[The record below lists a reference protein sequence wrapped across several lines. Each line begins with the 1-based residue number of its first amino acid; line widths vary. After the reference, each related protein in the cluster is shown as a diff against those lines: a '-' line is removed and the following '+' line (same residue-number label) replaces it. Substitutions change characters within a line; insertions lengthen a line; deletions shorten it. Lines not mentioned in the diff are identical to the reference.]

1 MKPGIERINI
11 TNKTKGQGAWR
22 FTESQKRWPLTEAI
36 YHQAFAAINPLLPGT
51 SNLDTTQEQFEAG
64 YDKYF
69 GVDVI
74 LNHQSGMTS
83 TLQEKILFTT
93 YQTVTVEYMND
104 PISGEQGDWFSLR
117 VDYYFVGY
125 DRTKTAESIQ
135 DWILLDWRKVKELTG
150 AGKIDW
156 KEQYNGK
163 DGARASFKW
172 VHFKDIPEICIVASS
187 FNQPKIQRVI
197 KLNERESIILNLSQ
211 CHLNPGWSVARQTEL
226 FNGYGIFTTESWN
239 NLTTKQLRAMT
250 AELNA

>member
-1 MKPGIERINI
+1 MKAGIERINI
-11 TNKTKGQGAWR
+11 TNKATGQGAWR
-22 FTESQKRWPLTEAI
+22 FRESQKRWPLTEAI
-36 YHQAFAAINPLLPGT
+36 YRQAFAAINPLLPGI
-51 SNLDTTQEQFEAG
+51 SNLDTTQEKFEAG

-83 TLQEKILFTT
+83 TLQEKILFTP

-104 PISGEQGDWFSLR
+104 PMSGERGDWFSLR

-125 DRTKTAESIQ
+125 DRTKNAESIQ

-156 KEQYNGK
+156 KERYNGK

-172 VHFKDIPEICIVASS
+172 VYFSEVPKACVVASN
-187 FNQPKIQRVI
+187 FNQPTMRQSTESDLRNSLVL
-197 KLNERESIILNLSQ
+197 KLAQ
-211 CHLNPGWSVARQTEL
+211 CHLEPGWSVTRQTEL
-226 FNGYGIFTTESWN
+226 FNRYGIFTAESWD
-239 NLTTKQLRAMT
+239 NLTTEQLKAMA
-250 AELNA
+250 AEIRE

>member
-1 MKPGIERINI
+1 MKSGIQRIDI
-11 TNKTKGQGAWR
+11 TNKAGGQGAWR
-22 FTESQKRWPLTEAI
+22 FKESQRRWGLAESI
-36 YHQAFAAINPLLPGT
+36 YQKSFEAINPLLPGID
-51 SNLDTTQEQFEAG
+51 NLKVTKEEFEAG

-69 GVDVI
+69 GVDII

-150 AGKIDW
+150 SGKIDW
-156 KEQYNGK
+156 KEQLNGK

-172 VHFKDIPEICIVASS
+172 VNFKEIPKACIVASS
-187 FNQPKIQRVI
+187 FNQPSGKVI
-197 KLNERESIILNLSQ
+197 TSNERDTLIRKLAQ
-211 CHLNPGWSVARQTEL
+211 CHLNPNWNVTRQTEL
-226 FNGYGIFTTESWN
+226 FNRYGIFTVESWN
-239 NLTTKQLRAMT
+239 NLTTEQLKQMAT
-250 AELNA
+250 EAN